1 MTLKSIFKRKQPKY
15 ELGDIVRFAYRN
27 VLGSDNVWTGR
38 IWKINTCLWS
48 EPSYEIFHNMGF
60 GTGSNYCVSESDIIE
75 VLSKSGNADNPFNR
89 LNKRK

>member
-15 ELGDIVRFAYRN
+15 ELGDIVRFVYRI
-27 VLGSDNVWTGR
+27 DNVWTGR
-38 IWKINTCLWS
+38 IWKINTCLWR
-48 EPSYEIFHNMGF
+48 EPSYEIFHDMSYGI
-60 GTGSNYCVSESDIIE
+60 GSNYCVSESDIIE

>member
-15 ELGDIVRFAYRN
+15 ELGDIVRFVFR
-27 VLGSDNVWTGR
+27 GDNVWTGL

-48 EPSYEIFHNMGF
+48 EPSYEIFHDMSF
-60 GTGSNYCVSESDIIE
+60 DSVSESDIIE
-75 VLSKSGNADNPFNR
+75 VLSKSGSADNPFNR

>member
-15 ELGDIVRFAYRN
+15 ELGDIVRFVER
-27 VLGSDNVWTGR
+27 VDNVWTGR

-48 EPSYEIFHNMGF
+48 EPSYEIFHDMSF
-60 GTGSNYCVSESDIIE
+60 GIGTNYSVSESDIIE
-75 VLSKSGNADNPFNR
+75 VLSKSGSADNPFNR